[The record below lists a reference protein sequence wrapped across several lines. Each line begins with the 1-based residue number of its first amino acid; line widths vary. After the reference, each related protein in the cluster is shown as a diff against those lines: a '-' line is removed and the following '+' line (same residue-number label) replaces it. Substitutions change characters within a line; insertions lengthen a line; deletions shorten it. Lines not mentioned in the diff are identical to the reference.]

1 MKGNFLKIK
10 PNKRFNYTP
19 RYFKG
24 KDEGNVYEIG
34 SKIEKS
40 RNTTNFNDYG
50 SHWKDARK
58 KSRNRGNREISYRL
72 ILIILILVLIFLY
85 IIDFDLSIF
94 RKK

>member
-10 PNKRFNYTP
+10 PNRRFNYTP

-24 KDEGNVYEIG
+24 KDEGSVYEIG

-40 RNTTNFNDYG
+40 RNTINFNDLG
-50 SHWKDARK
+50 SQWKDARK
-58 KSRNRGNREISYRL
+58 QSRNRGNREISFRL
-72 ILIILILVLIFLY
+72 ILIILVLVLIFLF

-94 RKK
+94 QQP